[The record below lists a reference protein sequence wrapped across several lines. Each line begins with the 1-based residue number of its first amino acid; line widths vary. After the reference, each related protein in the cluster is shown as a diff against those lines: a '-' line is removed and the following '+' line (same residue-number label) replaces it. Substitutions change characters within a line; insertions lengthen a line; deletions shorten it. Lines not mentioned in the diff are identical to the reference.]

1 MLAIALATVQ
11 LNAIRLN
18 ASVVAAPNFIPMDQ
32 TNKIFYIEFHASD
45 LGKTKA
51 FFEKVFGWT
60 FTDYGPDYTS
70 FVDGQI
76 AGGFF
81 RSDKRALR
89 DAGSAM
95 VVILNPRLEET
106 LRLVVD
112 HGGTIT
118 QEIFSYPGGRR
129 FHFTEPSGNELSVCS
144 EA

>member
-1 MLAIALATVQ
+1 
-11 LNAIRLN
+11 
-18 ASVVAAPNFIPMDQ
+18 MDQ
-32 TNKIFYIEFHASD
+32 TNKICYIEFHASD

-51 FFEKVFGWT
+51 FFEKAFGWT

-81 RSDKRALR
+81 RSDKHASR

-95 VVILNPRLEET
+95 VVILNPSLEET
-106 LRLVVD
+106 LRRVVE
-112 HGGTIT
+112 HGGKIT

-129 FHFTEPSGNELSVCS
+129 FHFTEPSGNELSVCAES
-144 EA
+144 